1 MAIKSA
7 KKENQGVEDMKG
19 QVKLVQQS
27 PSKRRE
33 KMGELLVQ
41 AQIKQIEREKHLGHA
56 KTVKNEIDE
65 LLEQAKQIARE
76 TVTGQLRMEIE
87 EVFEEPEEGDLDG
100 RVMDQS
106 NIKKPEE
113 LRRQPHA
120 EDDDSEGSEDAD
132 EE

>member
-1 MAIKSA
+1 MAIKAA
-7 KKENQGVEDMKG
+7 KKQTQAEEDTKG
-19 QVKLVQQS
+19 QVKLVQSS

-41 AQIKQIEREKHLGHA
+41 AQLKQIEREKHLGHA

-76 TVTGQLRMEIE
+76 TVTGQLRLEIE
-87 EVFEEPEEGDLDG
+87 EVWEESEGEGLEG
-100 RVMDQS
+100 RVLDQS

-120 EDDDSEGSEDAD
+120 DDDESEDSDAAD
-132 EE
+132 ED